1 LNIFLVLGFV
11 CLGIGLLGVFLPVLP
26 ATPFVL
32 LAAGCFARSSE
43 RWHRWLLANETFG
56 PMIQDWEQNRCIGC
70 RVKVIAITSM
80 LAVGGLSVFY
90 ALESSMS
97 KILGGLFIGVGLITV
112 SLIRTCGQKD
122 EGSAG

>member
-1 LNIFLVLGFV
+1 
-11 CLGIGLLGVFLPVLP
+11 
-26 ATPFVL
+26 
-32 LAAGCFARSSE
+32 
-43 RWHRWLLANETFG
+43 
-56 PMIQDWEQNRCIGC
+56 MIQDWEQNRCIGC